1 MTSPPSPSPLQ
12 GSPFLESWDPAA
24 SGGDRTGSRRVT
36 ALGEWQGGAA
46 SRDGPVCGGCWA
58 GVSPRPQRPSSRV
71 VPSAGP
77 AAPRGADGE
86 TGAAGT
92 RTPGGGRGARRE
104 GQVLRPL
111 GAASGGGAAGGAPAP
126 PSCPQRAAAGSVWT
140 VALDSDSPLALVCW
154 RVLEVSGSWRPAPP
168 ELAGSC
174 RTALVSDGSWE
185 SQFRLLTPDTDR
197 IPNAQ
202 TRRARPC
209 QAGCAL
215 CCLRTQRNE
224 TGRTTWRADGGL
236 APGAAQDPPV
246 PGPARGD

>member
-1 MTSPPSPSPLQ
+1 MLVGNKT
-12 GSPFLESWDPAA
+12 D
-24 SGGDRTGSRRVT
+24 
-36 ALGEWQGGAA
+36 LGEEREVSFEEGAEFAA
-46 SRDGPVCGGCWA
+46 SRGLLFTETSA
-58 GVSPRPQRPSSRV
+58 RLNHRV
-71 VPSAGP
+71 TEAFGAVGP

-140 VALDSDSPLALVCW
+140 VALDSDSPLTLVCW
-154 RVLEVSGSWRPAPP
+154 RVLEVAGSWRPAPP

-185 SQFRLLTPDTDR
+185 SQFRLPTPDTDR